1 MPYIIFC
8 LIKTQTES
16 VKKITLF
23 LFVLCL
29 FSNLSAQTVNDIP
42 LKDIDVEYIQV
53 IGTSKLLSTKAV
65 VQIDFGQSTK
75 LFNRATDTR
84 IRDENGNF
92 VEFNSVIDALNF
104 MSANGYDFVDA
115 YSTVINQQNTI
126 YHYLL
131 RKQKK

>member
-1 MPYIIFC
+1 M
-8 LIKTQTES
+8 
-16 VKKITLF
+16 KKITLF

-53 IGTSKLLSTKAV
+53 IGTSKLLSTKTV

-104 MSANGYDFVDA
+104 MSANGHDFVDA